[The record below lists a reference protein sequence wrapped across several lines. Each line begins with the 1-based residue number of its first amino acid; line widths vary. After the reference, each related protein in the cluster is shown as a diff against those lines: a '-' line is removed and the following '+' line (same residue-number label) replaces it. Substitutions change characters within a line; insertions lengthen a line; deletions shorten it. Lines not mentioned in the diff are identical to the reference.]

1 MYINIIYICVCLQ
14 LVLLVHVLEL
24 ANASTFLMSNLP
36 HYPTANSAKD
46 LSYAPVQWIETK
58 ANCKEKA
65 QVFSFVQEQFTI
77 TTANLVF
84 FGIGKA
90 VFNFAVGVLSD
101 IYGRKWAIIIGWLCA
116 IPMPFMVCVC
126 VYVYIY
132 IYAGRV

>member
-1 MYINIIYICVCLQ
+1 
-14 LVLLVHVLEL
+14 
-24 ANASTFLMSNLP
+24 
-36 HYPTANSAKD
+36 
-46 LSYAPVQWIETK
+46 
-58 ANCKEKA
+58 
-65 QVFSFVQEQFTI
+65 VQEQFTI

-84 FGIGKA
+84 FGVGKA